1 MYIWAFFRVLSNFQ
15 IKFVFP
21 LCWSKEI
28 THFFIV
34 YFKIADKTRQTLI
47 KQITISISVYK
58 ESGGKQRNF
67 QAFTNIMIIMIINYR
82 FWWKAELKVPDFSP
96 KFSLIIA
103 TRIHTWI
110 QSLLKKETSIVRYRK
125 AKTLNANVHS
135 ILTNHTKHYKL
146 VQLFTKL
153 ITKINTFYGLLA
165 QSKVF
170 GWKTSHGTHRNIQ
183 YSIQH

>member
-21 LCWSKEI
+21 LRWSKEI

-67 QAFTNIMIIMIINYR
+67 EACTNNIKMIIMIINYR
-82 FWWKAELKVPDFSP
+82 FWWDAELKVPDFSP
-96 KFSLIIA
+96 KFSLIIT
-103 TRIHTWI
+103 TRIHAWV

-125 AKTLNANVHS
+125 TRTLNAMYFLSWPTTLNT
-135 ILTNHTKHYKL
+135 TNLYNYL
-146 VQLFTKL
+146 Q
-153 ITKINTFYGLLA
+153 N
-165 QSKVF
+165 
-170 GWKTSHGTHRNIQ
+170 
-183 YSIQH
+183 